1 MVNCATLSF
10 CSGRRAFCSVPSEV
24 IVGQTDVR
32 SCLTPLVPTYGKA
45 TAANHNGGN
54 YLFRV
59 VIGIVEMAN
68 TERHPHKVGNIA
80 RLHLLHDRS
89 PVMLNRS
96 RADP

>member
-1 MVNCATLSF
+1 MLVHCFLLLIGKPTGDAK
-10 CSGRRAFCSVPSEV
+10 P
-24 IVGQTDVR
+24 GQILLDG
-32 SCLTPLVPTYGKA
+32 SLFLKFGPLNRPTYGKA
-45 TAANHNGGN
+45 TAANHNGRN
-54 YLFRV
+54 YLLRV